1 MASLI
6 TSDLPLP
13 IATLVSPVGIS
24 TSKSRVFDWLHS
36 IGCERYFQNFVQAE
50 CFSLK
55 VVVEIEKED
64 LVAMGIPTLP
74 AKAIMKEVEALKQRG
89 IDHDVVSPPVV
100 SSAGE
105 SKDGNEQLIE
115 QLIEIEQLRNE
126 KKVKHPKM
134 KEAIAK
140 IKAGE
145 RVINLHNN
153 QISDISAL
161 ASALP
166 NSQVQ
171 EIGLSS
177 NLISDISA
185 LASALPN
192 SQVQDIDLQN
202 NLISDI
208 SALASALPNSR
219 VQKIGLSSNQ
229 ISDISALATALP
241 NSQVQEI
248 GLSSNLISDISA
260 LASALPNSQ
269 VQDIDLQ
276 NNLIS
281 DISALAS
288 ALPNSRVQKIGLSS
302 NQISDISALATA
314 LPNSQVQEIYLGY
327 NQISDISALATALPN
342 SQVQVIGLHN
352 NQISEQDKA
361 ILRNL
366 KNSSGTKIQFYF

>member
-115 QLIEIEQLRNE
+115 IEQLRNE

-192 SQVQDIDLQN
+192 SQVQVIWLH
-202 NLISDI
+202 
-208 SALASALPNSR
+208 
-219 VQKIGLSSNQ
+219 GNQ

-241 NSQVQEI
+241 NSRVQTIGLRNNNISEISALATALPNSRVQEI
-248 GLSSNLISDISA
+248 GLFNNQISDISVLFA
-260 LASALPNSQ
+260 ALPNSQ
-269 VQDIDLQ
+269 VQYIDLG
-276 NNLIS
+276 N
-281 DISALAS
+281 
-288 ALPNSRVQKIGLSS
+288 